1 MKRISKH
8 VALATTIVVAA
19 TVAAAVHAQDAAQ
32 LSETVKKTV
41 ETHQQTQ
48 KKQEEWATEQ
58 AELTARLR
66 TARAQVDFFEKKK
79 ALEEKEVAALDQG
92 IAELERRMV
101 ESVRLNESLL
111 DTLDAVVERLDTF
124 VEGDLPFL
132 MQERRARIADVKEA
146 LARPDYTGA
155 EKLRRVLEALQV
167 EANYGSI
174 AEVYQE
180 KITVDGEE
188 IFADMVRVGRVSVY
202 WLTPDGERVGEYDR
216 GQGRW
221 VEMDRKYLHTISATR
236 EMALRLRSIEVV
248 SLPLGRIQP

>member
-1 MKRISKH
+1 MKLISQRVVLVTALV
-8 VALATTIVVAA
+8 VALAAA
-19 TVAAAVHAQDAAQ
+19 SARSQDAAQ

-48 KKQEEWATEQ
+48 KKQQDWANEQ
-58 AELTARLR
+58 ADLTARLR
-66 TARAQVDFFEKKK
+66 AARAQVEFFEKKK
-79 ALEEKEVAALDQG
+79 ALEEKEVAALDKG

-101 ESVRLNESLL
+101 ESVRLNDSLV
-111 DTLDAVVERLDTF
+111 DTLNAVVVRLEKF
-124 VEGDLPFL
+124 VANDLPFL
-132 MQERRARIADVKEA
+132 KEERTARIAGVKEA

-167 EANYGSI
+167 EANYGSV

-180 KITVDGEE
+180 KIMVNGEE
-188 IFADMVRVGRVSVY
+188 VHADMVRVGRVSVY

-216 GQGRW
+216 AQGKW
-221 VEMDRKYLHTISATR
+221 VELDHKYLRTINQTR
-236 EMALRLRSIEVV
+236 EMALRLRSVEVV

>member
-1 MKRISKH
+1 MKRTSKQVALAIAFA
-8 VALATTIVVAA
+8 VALATVAA
-19 TVAAAVHAQDAAQ
+19 RAQDANQ

-41 ETHQQTQ
+41 QTHQETQ
-48 KKQEEWATEQ
+48 KKQEAWANEQ

-66 TARAQVDFFEKKK
+66 AARAQVDFFTERK
-79 ALEEKEVAALDQG
+79 ALEEKEVGALDKG

-101 ESVRLNESLL
+101 ESVRLNDSLV
-111 DTLDAVVERLDTF
+111 DTLNAVVERLNTF

-132 MQERRARIADVKEA
+132 MEERRARIAGVKDA

-167 EANYGSI
+167 EANYGNL

-180 KITVDGEE
+180 KIRVNDEE
-188 IFADMVRVGRVSVY
+188 IFADMVRVGRISVY
-202 WLTPDGERVGEYDR
+202 WLTPDGKRVGEYDPA
-216 GQGRW
+216 QGKW
-221 VEMDRKYLHTISATR
+221 VELDRKYVHPITVAR
-236 EMALRLRSIEVV
+236 EMALRLRSVEVV

>member
-1 MKRISKH
+1 MKRISKQ
-8 VALATTIVVAA
+8 VALATAFAVAISIAVVR
-19 TVAAAVHAQDAAQ
+19 AQDAAQ

-48 KKQEEWATEQ
+48 KKQEEWAGEQ
-58 AELTARLR
+58 AELAARLR
-66 TARAQVDFFEKKK
+66 AAKAQVDFFEKKK
-79 ALEEKEVAALDQG
+79 ALEEKEVAALDAG

-111 DTLDAVVERLDTF
+111 DTLNAVVARLETF

-132 MQERRARIADVKEA
+132 MEERRVRIAGVKEA
-146 LARPDYTGA
+146 IARPDYTGA
-155 EKLRRVLEALQV
+155 EKLRRVLEALQI
-167 EANYGSI
+167 EANYGNV

-180 KITVDGEE
+180 KIMVNEE
-188 IFADMVRVGRVSVY
+188 EVFAEMVRIGRLSVY

-216 GQGRW
+216 AQDKW
-221 VEMDRKYLHTISATR
+221 IEFDRKYAHSIDVAR
-236 EMALRLRSIEVV
+236 EMALRLRSVEVV

>member
-1 MKRISKH
+1 MKWTSQH
-8 VALATTIVVAA
+8 VAFATALAVALS
-19 TVAAAVHAQDAAQ
+19 AAAVRSQDAAQ

-48 KKQEEWATEQ
+48 KKQEEWAGEQ

-66 TARAQVDFFEKKK
+66 AARAQVDFFEKKK
-79 ALEEKEVAALDQG
+79 ALEEKEVAALDKG

-101 ESVRLNESLL
+101 ESVRLNESLI
-111 DTLDAVVERLDTF
+111 DTLNAVVTRLEAF
-124 VEGDLPFL
+124 VADDLPFL
-132 MQERRARIADVKEA
+132 MEERKARIAGVKDA

-167 EANYGSI
+167 EANYGSV

-180 KITVDGEE
+180 KIIVNDEE
-188 IFADMVRVGRVSVY
+188 VHADMVRVGRVSVY

-216 GQGRW
+216 AQGKW
-221 VEMDRKYLHTISATR
+221 VELDQKYIDTIIATR
-236 EMALRLRSIEVV
+236 EMALRMRSVEVID
-248 SLPLGRIQP
+248 LPLGRIQP